1 MTVMRLRT
9 AAALTAVTL
18 PLAACFGGSATTDTL
33 SYHIDQPLTALVIGA
48 RAASVAIVVGE
59 GPVTV
64 TEEHR
69 YSGGKPQ
76 TSHKVT
82 DQTLRLTESGCGDD
96 DARCDIH
103 YTIRMPEAMSV
114 DITAQAGAV
123 KLNGLAGNLRVSTEA
138 GAVEGR
144 GLTSDQVIID
154 AEAGGT
160 TLEFVEAPTL
170 SQITTTLGGVNLRLP
185 GTTAYAVD
193 VRTDVGASSVDVDRD
208 PTSVHKITVHTEV
221 GGVKIERLT

>member
-1 MTVMRLRT
+1 MKLRT
-9 AAALTAVTL
+9 AAALTALTL
-18 PLAACFGGSATTDTL
+18 PLAACFGGPATTDTL
-33 SYHIDQPLTALVIGA
+33 TYQIDQPLTSLVIGA
-48 RAASVAIVVGE
+48 RAASVAIAVGE

-69 YSGGKPQ
+69 YTSGKPQ
-76 TSHKVT
+76 TTHEVK

-96 DARCDIH
+96 NARCDVQ
-103 YTIRMPEAMSV
+103 YVIRMPEAMSV

-123 KLNGLAGNLRVSTEA
+123 KLDGLAGNLRVSTEA

-144 GLTSDQVIID
+144 SLTSDQVIID
-154 AEAGGT
+154 ADAGGT
-160 TLEFVEAPTL
+160 TLEFVDAPTL

-193 VRTDVGASSVDVDRD
+193 VRTDVGASSVEVDQD
-208 PTSVHKITVHTEV
+208 PSSTHKITVHTEV